1 MSAPRAAGLVAVFLL
16 LAAASAAAQ
25 APVTVP
31 TPGGEVTVIA
41 DRLEQLGVENIIIAT
56 GNVEL
61 TRGNARLTADRV
73 ELNRETGDAVALGRA
88 IFYDGEDRL
97 TGDRIDYNWKTGTG
111 VVYNG
116 EARTAPYYR
125 IAGERMDRLGEGLY
139 NVRKGVFTTCEDD
152 PPAWS
157 FHSNAAK
164 ADLNS
169 LVYGTTASFWVRNIP
184 LIPYFPFFAAAI
196 RKERQSGLLFPRLG
210 STSRK
215 GNFIEQPFYWAI
227 SDSQDATFTLDLY
240 EKVGV
245 GGSVDYRYLLS
256 RTNYGDW
263 HGFYIRETEK
273 NNDDRGWYRVRHD
286 WLIAPRLTLKVDVN
300 GVSDDQLFRDY
311 ADRLHDRS
319 LQRAE
324 SNVFIT
330 KSWDNWNLV
339 GNMFWYQDLTTPRPV
354 ELRRL
359 PEITLQGIRQPVPG
373 LPGFLY
379 QVDSSFVNFVRDVG
393 AEGVRLDFHPR
404 ISRPIPAAGYFT
416 VTPFVGGRLTGYD
429 KTVTGSRLTLDQ
441 NIPVEETKNEWRVR
455 QLAELGADFET
466 RAARIYNMG
475 GLWNVDAVLHSIEPR
490 VNYTY
495 LFGENRDKIPIY
507 QESIDLI
514 PEQSAFT
521 YSLVNRVRAR
531 TVAPTGTEPTR
542 WEALRFTISHSYDFK
557 NRTMPLGNVDAD
569 LIINPN
575 RYFVFRGD
583 TSYNLYGDGFQRS
596 TLDLSLNVPRVTA
609 TVGWRFERHNAD
621 FLQGSVI
628 AELTRFLIARATTNW
643 DLKTD
648 TFVENRV
655 GFDLRFQ
662 CWALSVEYVS
672 RNKHED
678 SVVFT
683 VNLLGVGAPL
693 STSAGLGALGGG
705 LGGGGTTR

>member
-1 MSAPRAAGLVAVFLL
+1 METCRAAVLVAFFLL
-16 LAAASAAAQ
+16 LAASGVAAQ
-25 APVTVP
+25 TPLTVP

-41 DRLEQLGVENIIIAT
+41 DRLEQLGAENIIIAT

-88 IFYDGEDRL
+88 VFYDAEDRL

-125 IAGERMDRLGEGLY
+125 IAGERMERLGEGLY
-139 NVRKGVFTTCEDD
+139 RLRRGVFTTCEDD

-157 FHSNAAK
+157 FHTASGQANL
-164 ADLNS
+164 DS
-169 LVYGTTASFWVRNIP
+169 LVYGTNASFWVRNIP
-184 LIPYFPFFAAAI
+184 LLPYFPFFAAAI
-196 RKERQSGLLFPRLG
+196 RRERQTGFLFPRLG

-245 GGSVDYRYLLS
+245 GASVDYRYLLS

-273 NNDDRGWYRVRHD
+273 LNADRGWYRLRHD
-286 WLIAPRLTLKVDVN
+286 WLIAPRLTFKVDVN
-300 GVSDDQLFRDY
+300 GVSDDQLFRDW

-324 SNVFIT
+324 SNVFVT

-339 GNMFWYQDLTTPRPV
+339 GNMFWYQDLTQSRPV

-359 PEITLQGIRQPVPG
+359 PEITLHGVRQPVPG

-379 QVDSSFVNFVRDVG
+379 QLDSSFVNFVREVG
-393 AEGVRLDFHPR
+393 SQGVRVDLHPR
-404 ISRPIPAAGYFT
+404 LSRPIPAAGYFT

-429 KTVTGSRLTLDQ
+429 KTVTGTRLTQDGG
-441 NIPVEETKNEWRVR
+441 IPVEVTSEEVRIR

-466 RAARIYNMG
+466 RASRIYNVG
-475 GLWNVDAVLHSIEPR
+475 GLGNVDAILHSIEPR

-495 LFGENRDKIPIY
+495 IFGDNRDQLPIY
-507 QESIDLI
+507 QESIDRI

-521 YSLVNRVRAR
+521 YSLVNRIRAR
-531 TVAPTGTEPTR
+531 TVAPEGTEPTR
-542 WEALRFTISHSYDFK
+542 WEAVRFTVGHSYDFK
-557 NRTMPLGNVDAD
+557 NKPAPIGNVNAD
-569 LIINPN
+569 LLVNPN
-575 RYFVFRGD
+575 RIFVFRGD
-583 TSYNLYGDGFQRS
+583 TSYNFYGDGFQRS
-596 TLDLSLNVPRVTA
+596 TMDVSVNVPRVTA
-609 TVGWRFERHNAD
+609 TVGWRFERHVAD
-621 FLQGSVI
+621 FLQGSVT
-628 AELTRFLIARATTNW
+628 AELTRFLVARATTNW

-655 GFDLRFQ
+655 GFDLRYQ